1 MIKLINA
8 ELIGWILSII
18 GTVVWVYGYFF
29 SSGTPAL
36 IDWAA
41 ISPPWIAEFLPN
53 RESEIGLAIMIVGV
67 IPMYWPKGRNEGAH
81 K

>member
-36 IDWAA
+36 VDWAA
-41 ISPPWIAEFLPN
+41 ITPLCSVVRLMRSSSRAAICS
-53 RESEIGLAIMIVGV
+53 RIRVSIGAQS
-67 IPMYWPKGRNEGAH
+67 
-81 K
+81 